1 MTLTPEQILEQQAQI
16 KNTMNKIKEECKRD
30 EEKKYLERK
39 NKLLFDK
46 EINDIN
52 KGDYYE

>member
-1 MTLTPEQILEQQAQI
+1 MTLTPEQILEQQALI

>member
-46 EINDIN
+46 EINDIS